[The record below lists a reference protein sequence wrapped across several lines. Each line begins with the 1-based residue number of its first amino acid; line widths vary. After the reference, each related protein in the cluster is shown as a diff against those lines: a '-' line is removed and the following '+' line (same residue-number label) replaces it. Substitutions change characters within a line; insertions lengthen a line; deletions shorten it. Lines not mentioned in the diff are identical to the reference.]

1 MSHYILK
8 FNKTIVLEAW
18 KARQPSAQH
27 TTSRVIIALM
37 KYKKRNIGMEKNI
50 GNIKSKI
57 GKINETIETIKRYQI
72 HEM

>member
-1 MSHYILK
+1 
-8 FNKTIVLEAW
+8 
-18 KARQPSAQH
+18 
-27 TTSRVIIALM
+27 
-37 KYKKRNIGMEKNI
+37 MEKNI